1 MRLEEFLSSH
11 PVFTSEEFARFL
23 RARGSLNESTHNS
36 LLHHHLRQGRVVR
49 VRRGLYATLPPGAS
63 PDTFSPDPFLVAA
76 KFAPDAVLGY
86 HTALEF
92 HGRAYSVHTRY
103 TFLTAT
109 AVRELTYR
117 DVTFRPVLFAKA
129 LRVRRQER
137 YAVNEVD
144 RAGVSVRVTSLE
156 RTLVDVLDRPDLA
169 GGWEEAW
176 RSLESVEF
184 FDHGVVVKYA
194 LLLDNATVAA
204 KVGFYLQ
211 QHRESLMVEEEHLRP
226 LRERRPKEPHYAQ
239 RAHAGTNRFLPEW
252 NLVVPAEVADR
263 SWEAVR

>member
-1 MRLEEFLSSH
+1 MRVEEFLRAH
-11 PVFTSEEFARFL
+11 PVFTSDEFAQFL
-23 RARGSLNESTHNS
+23 CARGSLNESTHNS

-49 VRRGLYATLPPGAS
+49 VRRGLYATLPPGTS
-63 PDTFSPDPFLVAA
+63 PEAFSPDPFLVAA

-117 DVTFRPVLFAKA
+117 DVTFRPVLFPKA
-129 LRVRRQER
+129 LRAQREER

-144 RAGVSVRVTSLE
+144 RGGVTVRVTSLE

-184 FDHGVVVKYA
+184 FDLAVVVKYA
-194 LLLDNATVAA
+194 LLLDNATTAA
-204 KVGFYLQ
+204 KVGFYLE
-211 QHRESLMVEEEHLRP
+211 QHRESLMADEGHLRA
-226 LRERRPKEPHYAQ
+226 LRARRPKEPHYAQ
-239 RAHAGTNRFLPEW
+239 RAHAGANRFLPEW
-252 NLVVPAEVADR
+252 NLVVPVEVIDR
-263 SWEAVR
+263 SWEAER